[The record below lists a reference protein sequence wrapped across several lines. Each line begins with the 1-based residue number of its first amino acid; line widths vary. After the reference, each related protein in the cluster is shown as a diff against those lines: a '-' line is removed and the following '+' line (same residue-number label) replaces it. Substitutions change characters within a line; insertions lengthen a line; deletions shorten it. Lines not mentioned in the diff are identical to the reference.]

1 MKNNSFDRME
11 GHGLPGPF
19 GEIPRK
25 LKEYYDSLQ
34 EQAIPDRFLDLL
46 ERLDQ
51 AERAAMDATAVKE
64 TE

>member
-1 MKNNSFDRME
+1 MKNNQSDRID
-11 GHGLPGPF
+11 GQGLPGPF

-51 AERAAMDATAVKE
+51 AERAAMTVKE